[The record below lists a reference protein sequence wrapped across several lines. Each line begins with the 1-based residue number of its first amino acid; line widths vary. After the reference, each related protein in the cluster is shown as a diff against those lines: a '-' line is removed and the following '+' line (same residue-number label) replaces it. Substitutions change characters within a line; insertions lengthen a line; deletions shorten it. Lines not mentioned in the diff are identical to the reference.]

1 MTDDV
6 WYAPGTSPGA
16 IESALRGLLSSR
28 HRRSACFV
36 PARVLNLVA
45 IVDTDFSGEI
55 ENRLQRLGVSH
66 PSRVILCKVAEGQE
80 GLDAVASIG
89 STGEE
94 VTSGVLA
101 VGREKVEITM
111 APRQVAAVD
120 TIVAPLMIGDLPTVV
135 WAPHGHG
142 EGVDA
147 LRRHAQVVLLDS
159 QDEPDVG
166 PALMRAQSL
175 SRNLRVVDLAW
186 LRSAPWRERVAA
198 TFDPPEL
205 RRALTSIAGVTVR
218 HRVDSAAAGL
228 LFCGWLATRLGWRPE
243 SLTDSDGTLL
253 GRLRAR
259 RGEVR
264 VRLEAVD
271 LQSPGLSGVT
281 IETAAGES
289 VTLDRTPGG
298 LRSLRRSRDGSQ
310 TEWTVLGASRG
321 ERGILADGVRHA
333 LMRDAIYPPA
343 LQAAHLMTA

>member
-6 WYAPGTSPGA
+6 WYAAGTTPGA
-16 IESALRGLLSSR
+16 IDSALRSLLSHR
-28 HRRSACFV
+28 HRRSSSFV

-45 IVDTDFSGEI
+45 IVEADFSGEI
-55 ENRLQRLGVSH
+55 ENRLQRLGDSH

-80 GLDAVASIG
+80 GLDAIASIG
-89 STGEE
+89 STGDD
-94 VTSGVLA
+94 TAPGALA

-111 APRQVAAVD
+111 APRHVKALE

-159 QDEPDVG
+159 QDEPEVG
-166 PALMRAQSL
+166 AALMRAQSL
-175 SRNLRVVDLAW
+175 SRHLSVVDLAW

-198 TFDPPEL
+198 SFDPPEL
-205 RRALTSIAGVTVR
+205 RQALTSIAGVTVR

-228 LFCGWLATRLGWRPE
+228 LFCGWLASRLGWRPE
-243 SLTDSDGTLL
+243 SLTGTETNRL

-264 VRLEAVD
+264 VCLTSVD
-271 LQSPGLSGVT
+271 LASPGLGGVT

-289 VTLDRTPGG
+289 VSLDRGPGG
-298 LRSLRRSRDGSQ
+298 LRSVRRARDGS
-310 TEWTVLGASRG
+310 TSEWTILGASRG

-333 LMRDAIYPPA
+333 LVADPIYPPA
-343 LQAAHLMTA
+343 LRAAHAMAA